1 MQLTTLTILAVGLLT
16 GQSYALECKN
26 HLLYCGTTLINS
38 RGYSNSDIQA
48 AYSRE
53 TTWNS
58 GPAPTDA
65 EIPSSLFK
73 CGASG
78 KKLVWVNGRKPC
90 GRCVDGGPGRS
101 DYCG

>member
-16 GQSYALECKN
+16 GQSYALFCKN
-26 HLLYCGTTLINS
+26 HLLYCGTTLIYK
-38 RGYSNSDIQA
+38 GYSNSDIQA
-48 AYSRE
+48 AYTRE
-53 TTWNS
+53 TDWNS

-65 EIPSSLFK
+65 EIPNSLFK

-78 KKLVWVNGRKPC
+78 EKLVWVNGRKPC
-90 GRCVDGGPGRS
+90 GRCVDGGDDNS